1 MPLKAAL
8 EIIGSHNLGSDTV
21 QKNRKFGE
29 LRTSSGQIIVKAKT
43 DIEMGVCKVFIHKDL
58 FEIFL
63 KSWETAWNKVTTVP
77 ALSKSGAKSSVRNAA
92 EDRRIRVPFEIKLV
106 NFQEHPEEDK
116 VDSENENGE

>member
-1 MPLKAAL
+1 MKAAL
-8 EIIGSHNLGSDTV
+8 EIIGLHNLGSDTV
-21 QKNRKFGE
+21 QKNWKFEE
-29 LRTSSGQIIVKAKT
+29 LRISSGQIIVKTKM

-92 EDRRIRVPFEIKLV
+92 ENRRIRVPFEIKLV
-106 NFQEHPEEDK
+106 KFQEHPEEDK